1 MELNF
6 EQGPIRPPSEAESLL
21 IRATRNC
28 PWNKCTFCHSYHD
41 SKFSLR
47 SVEEIKQ
54 EIDAMHAIAANIAE
68 LSRKRGQGGK
78 VNDSIVQMIFNDYG
92 FSDAYR
98 SVAAWLY
105 FGGKSVF
112 LQDAN
117 SIIMKTEDL
126 VEVLK
131 YIKMKFPFAD
141 RITSYGRSKTAA
153 KKTVED
159 FVKLK
164 AAGLSRIHV
173 GMESG
178 YDPVLEFIKKGE
190 TAADHIEGGKRIMA
204 GGISL
209 CEYIIPGMGGDKWST
224 EHAKQTAEVLNKIN
238 PDYIRLRSLQVREGT
253 ALYTM
258 MKEGLFTPLAD
269 EDVLKEI
276 RLLLENLH
284 CRDTYIVSDHILNL
298 LQEIE
303 GKLPD
308 DKARL
313 LGVIDRYFSMSL
325 KDRMI
330 YRLGR
335 RRGIYNSLDDL
346 ANIRIYDRLR
356 QIVEEY
362 EKKDPQ
368 QLDLDLYKEM
378 HGFI

>member
-54 EIDAMHAIAANIAE
+54 EIDAMHAIAENIAK
-68 LSRKRGQGGK
+68 LSCKRGQGGK

-98 SVAAWLY
+98 TVAAWLY

-131 YIKMKFPFAD
+131 YIKMIFPFVD

-190 TAADHIEGGKRIMA
+190 TAADHIAGGKRIMA

-224 EHAKQTAEVLNKIN
+224 EHAKQTAEVLNEIN

-284 CRDTYIVSDHILNL
+284 CRDTYVVSDHILNL

-303 GKLPD
+303 GKLPN
-308 DKARL
+308 DKERM
-313 LGVIDRYFSMSL
+313 LGTIDRYFSMSL

-368 QLDLDLYKEM
+368 QLDRDLYKAM

>member
-54 EIDAMHAIAANIAE
+54 EIDAMHAIAENIAK
-68 LSRKRGQGGK
+68 LSCKRGQGGK

-98 SVAAWLY
+98 TVAAWLY

-131 YIKMKFPFAD
+131 YIKTIFPFVD

-153 KKTVED
+153 KKTIED

-190 TAADHIEGGKRIMA
+190 TAADHIAGGKRIMA

-224 EHAKQTAEVLNKIN
+224 EHAKQTAEVLNEIN

-284 CRDTYIVSDHILNL
+284 CRDTYVVSDHILNL

-303 GKLPD
+303 GKLPN
-308 DKARL
+308 DKERM
-313 LGVIDRYFSMSL
+313 LGTIDRYFSMSL

-368 QLDLDLYKEM
+368 QLDRDLYKAM

>member
-1 MELNF
+1 
-6 EQGPIRPPSEAESLL
+6 
-21 IRATRNC
+21 
-28 PWNKCTFCHSYHD
+28 
-41 SKFSLR
+41 
-47 SVEEIKQ
+47 
-54 EIDAMHAIAANIAE
+54 MHAIAENIAE

-78 VNDSIVQMIFNDYG
+78 VNDSIVQMVFNDYG

-131 YIKMKFPFAD
+131 YIKVKFPFVD

-368 QLDLDLYKEM
+368 QLDRDLYKAM

>member
-54 EIDAMHAIAANIAE
+54 EIGAMHAIAENIAE

-78 VNDSIVQMIFNDYG
+78 VNDSIVQMVFNDYG

-131 YIKMKFPFAD
+131 YIKVKFPFVD

-368 QLDLDLYKEM
+368 QLDRDLYKAM

>member
-1 MELNF
+1 
-6 EQGPIRPPSEAESLL
+6 
-21 IRATRNC
+21 
-28 PWNKCTFCHSYHD
+28 
-41 SKFSLR
+41 
-47 SVEEIKQ
+47 
-54 EIDAMHAIAANIAE
+54 
-68 LSRKRGQGGK
+68 
-78 VNDSIVQMIFNDYG
+78 
-92 FSDAYR
+92 
-98 SVAAWLY
+98 
-105 FGGKSVF
+105 
-112 LQDAN
+112 
-117 SIIMKTEDL
+117 
-126 VEVLK
+126 
-131 YIKMKFPFAD
+131 
-141 RITSYGRSKTAA
+141 
-153 KKTVED
+153 
-159 FVKLK
+159 
-164 AAGLSRIHV
+164 
-173 GMESG
+173 
-178 YDPVLEFIKKGE
+178 
-190 TAADHIEGGKRIMA
+190 
-204 GGISL
+204 
-209 CEYIIPGMGGDKWST
+209 MGGDKWST

>member
-54 EIDAMHAIAANIAE
+54 EIDAMHAIAENIAE
-68 LSRKRGQGGK
+68 LSLKRGQGGK

-131 YIKMKFPFAD
+131 YIKMKFPFVD

-164 AAGLSRIHV
+164 ATGLSRIHV

-368 QLDLDLYKEM
+368 QLDRDLYKEM

>member
-54 EIDAMHAIAANIAE
+54 EIDAMHAIAESIAE
-68 LSRKRGQGGK
+68 LSCKRGQGGK

-131 YIKMKFPFAD
+131 YIKMIFPFVD

-190 TAADHIEGGKRIMA
+190 TAAHHIEGGKRIMA

-224 EHAKQTAEVLNKIN
+224 EHAKQTAEVLNEIN

-284 CRDTYIVSDHILNL
+284 CRDTYVVSDHILNL

-303 GKLPD
+303 GKLPQ
-308 DKARL
+308 DKERM
-313 LGVIDRYFSMSL
+313 LGAIDRYFGMPL

-368 QLDLDLYKEM
+368 QLDRDLYKAM

>member
-1 MELNF
+1 MKLNF

-21 IRATRNC
+21 IRVTRNC
-28 PWNKCTFCHSYHD
+28 PWNKCSFCYSYHN

-47 SVEEIKQ
+47 SVEEIKG
-54 EIDAMHAIAANIAE
+54 EIDAMYDIAENIAE
-68 LSRKRGQGGK
+68 LSRKRGQGGR

-92 FSDAYR
+92 YTDAYR

-117 SIIMKTEDL
+117 SIIMKTEEL
-126 VEVLK
+126 IEVLE
-131 YIKMKFPFAD
+131 YIKIKFPLVD

-153 KKTVED
+153 KKSADEFKKMRD
-159 FVKLK
+159 
-164 AAGLSRIHV
+164 AGLNRVHV

-190 TAADHIEGGKRIMA
+190 TAADHIEGGKHIMA

-209 CEYIIPGMGGDKWST
+209 SEYIIPGMGGGKWSV
-224 EHAKQTAEVLNKIN
+224 EHAKQTAEVLNEIN

-253 ALYTM
+253 ELFEM
-258 MKEGLFTPLAD
+258 MKKGLFTPLGD
-269 EDVLKEI
+269 EEVVKEI
-276 RLLLENLH
+276 RVLLENLN
-284 CRDTYIVSDHILNL
+284 CQNTYVVSDHILNL

-303 GKLPD
+303 GKLPE
-308 DKARL
+308 DKERM
-313 LGVIDRYFSMSL
+313 LGVIDKYFSMST

-335 RRGIYNSLDDL
+335 RHGIYNSLGDL
-346 ANIRIYDRLR
+346 ANIRVYERLKEIVDEYD
-356 QIVEEY
+356 
-362 EKKDPQ
+362 KKAPKQFDR
-368 QLDLDLYKEM
+368 DLYKAM

>member
-1 MELNF
+1 MDLNF

-28 PWNKCTFCHSYHD
+28 PWNKCLFCYSYHN

-47 SVEEIKQ
+47 TIDEIKN
-54 EIDAMHAIAANIAE
+54 EIDVMSEITDNLKD
-68 LSRKRGQGGK
+68 LSCKCGQGGK
-78 VNDSIVQMIFNDYG
+78 VNDAVVQMIFNDDSY
-92 FSDAYR
+92 SDAER

-117 SIIMKTEDL
+117 TIIMKTDDL

-131 YIKMKFPFAD
+131 YIRNKFPFVD

-153 KKTVED
+153 RKTVEE
-159 FVKLK
+159 FARLK
-164 AAGLSRIHV
+164 EAGLSRIHV

-209 CEYIIPGMGGDKWST
+209 CEYIMPGLGGTKWSN
-224 EHAKQTAEVLNKIN
+224 EHARATADVLNQITPN
-238 PDYIRLRSLQVREGT
+238 YIRLRSLQVRERTG
-253 ALYTM
+253 LYDV
-258 MKEGLFTPLAD
+258 MKQGLFTPLSD

-276 RLLLENLH
+276 RILLEQLQCH
-284 CRDTYIVSDHILNL
+284 DTYIVSDHILNL

-303 GKLPD
+303 GNLPE
-308 DKARL
+308 DKDRMLAT
-313 LGVIDRYFSMSL
+313 IDRYFSMTP
-325 KDRMI
+325 KDRLI

-335 RRGIYNSLDDL
+335 RRGIYNSLNDL
-346 ANIRIYDRLR
+346 SNLRVYERLK

-368 QLDLDLYKEM
+368 QLDRDLYKAM
-378 HGFI
+378 HGYI

>member
-131 YIKMKFPFAD
+131 YIKMKFPFVD

-164 AAGLSRIHV
+164 ATGLSRIHV

-224 EHAKQTAEVLNKIN
+224 EHAKQTAEVLNEIN

-368 QLDLDLYKEM
+368 QLDRDLYKEM

>member
-54 EIDAMHAIAANIAE
+54 EIDAMHAIAENIAK
-68 LSRKRGQGGK
+68 LSCKRGQGGK

-98 SVAAWLY
+98 TVAAWLY

-131 YIKMKFPFAD
+131 YIKMIFPFVD

-224 EHAKQTAEVLNKIN
+224 EHAKQTAEVLNEIN

-284 CRDTYIVSDHILNL
+284 CRDTYVVSDHILNL

-303 GKLPD
+303 GKLPN
-308 DKARL
+308 DKERM
-313 LGVIDRYFSMSL
+313 LGTIDRYFSMSL

-368 QLDLDLYKEM
+368 QLDRDLYKAM

>member
-54 EIDAMHAIAANIAE
+54 EIDAMHAIAENIAE

-131 YIKMKFPFAD
+131 YIKMKFPFVD

-368 QLDLDLYKEM
+368 QLDRDLYKEM

>member
-54 EIDAMHAIAANIAE
+54 EIDAMHAIAENIAK
-68 LSRKRGQGGK
+68 LSCKRGQGGK

-131 YIKMKFPFAD
+131 YIKMIFPFVD

-190 TAADHIEGGKRIMA
+190 TAADHIAGGKRIMA

-224 EHAKQTAEVLNKIN
+224 EHAKQTAEVLNEIN

-284 CRDTYIVSDHILNL
+284 CRDTYVVSDHILNL

-303 GKLPD
+303 GKLPN
-308 DKARL
+308 DKERM
-313 LGVIDRYFSMSL
+313 LGTIDRYFSMSL

-368 QLDLDLYKEM
+368 QLDRDLYKAM

>member
-54 EIDAMHAIAANIAE
+54 EIDAMHAIAENIAE

-92 FSDAYR
+92 LSDAYR

-131 YIKMKFPFAD
+131 YIKMKFPFVD

-368 QLDLDLYKEM
+368 QLDRDLYKEM

>member
-1 MELNF
+1 MELSF

-28 PWNKCTFCHSYHD
+28 PWNKCLFCYSYHN

-47 SVEEIKQ
+47 TIDEIKKDIDVMA
-54 EIDAMHAIAANIAE
+54 EIADKLKN
-68 LSRKRGQGGK
+68 LSWQCGHGGK
-78 VNDSIVQMIFNDYG
+78 VTDAVVQAIFNDYG
-92 FSDAYR
+92 YGDAER

-117 SIIMKTEDL
+117 TIIMKTDDL
-126 VEVLK
+126 AEVLE
-131 YIKMKFPFAD
+131 YIRAKFPFVE

-153 KKTVED
+153 RKTVEE
-159 FVKLK
+159 FARLK

-209 CEYIIPGMGGDKWST
+209 CEYIIPGLGGVKWSN
-224 EHAKQTAEVLNKIN
+224 EHARATADVLNRIN
-238 PDYIRLRSLQVREGT
+238 PNYIRLRSLQVRERTG
-253 ALYTM
+253 LYDV
-258 MKEGLFTPLAD
+258 MKQGMFTPLGD
-269 EDVLKEI
+269 EEVLKEI
-276 RLLLENLH
+276 KTLLQQLQ
-284 CRDTYIVSDHILNL
+284 CRNTYLVSDHILNL

-303 GKLPD
+303 GNLPE
-308 DKARL
+308 DKDKMLA
-313 LGVIDRYFSMSL
+313 VIDRYFSMPPKERL
-325 KDRMI
+325 I

-335 RRGIYNSLDDL
+335 RRGVYNSLNDL
-346 ANIRIYDRLR
+346 SNARVYERLK

-368 QLDLDLYKEM
+368 QLDRDLYRAM
-378 HGFI
+378 HSFI

>member
-54 EIDAMHAIAANIAE
+54 EIDAMHAIAESIAE
-68 LSRKRGQGGK
+68 LSCKRGQGGK

-131 YIKMKFPFAD
+131 YIKVKFPFVD

-368 QLDLDLYKEM
+368 QLDRDLYKAM

>member
-131 YIKMKFPFAD
+131 YIKMKFPFVD

-224 EHAKQTAEVLNKIN
+224 EHAKQTAEVLNEIN

-368 QLDLDLYKEM
+368 QLDRDLYKEM